1 MAILKIE
8 KVNLENMEEAI
19 KLSIEVFNRE
29 QHIPEELIPIR
40 EELEPIWWCGK
51 LNGEIVAVVASW
63 KEHGEWHWG
72 RYAVDKKLRGKGL
85 GKNIALFSLNEVF
98 NLGAEEIYIEAR
110 DITLKMLEKFG
121 CEVIGN
127 AEDFYGD
134 RVTPI
139 VLKKNK
145 FIER

>member
-1 MAILKIE
+1 MNIE
-8 KVNLENMEEAI
+8 KVKQENMEEVI
-19 KLSIEVFNRE
+19 KLSIEVFKKE
-29 QHIPEELIPIR
+29 QHIPEELIPIS
-40 EELEPIWWCGK
+40 EEFEPIWWCGK

-63 KEHGEWHWG
+63 KKEGEWHWG

-85 GKNIALFSLNEVF
+85 GKKIALFSLNEVF

-110 DITLKMLEKFG
+110 DITLKMLEKLG

-145 FIER
+145 FIHR